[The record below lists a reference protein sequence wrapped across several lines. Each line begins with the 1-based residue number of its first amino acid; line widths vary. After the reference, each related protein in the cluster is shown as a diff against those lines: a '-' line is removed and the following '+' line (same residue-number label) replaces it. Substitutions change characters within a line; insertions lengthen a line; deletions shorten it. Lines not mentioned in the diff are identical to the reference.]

1 MCPYIKTKE
10 DIYGEVIDLLN
21 TMEIIITDE
30 KEFEY
35 IRKHLLDIA
44 NDVLRLG
51 ECNE

>member
-1 MCPYIKTKE
+1 MCQYIKTKE

-21 TMEIIITDE
+21 TMEIIVTDE

-44 NDVLRLG
+44 NDVLRSG
-51 ECNE
+51 DVNE

>member
-1 MCPYIKTKE
+1 MCPHIKTK
-10 DIYGEVIDLLN
+10 DDVYGEVIDLLN
-21 TMEIIITDE
+21 TMEIIIVDK

-51 ECNE
+51 DKNE